1 MIKLA
6 ESSGTVIYDRGN
18 KLYITKKP
26 AQWTSTFLF
35 VTGLLAF
42 LFIANG
48 VLQLFLFKNSHG
60 AIPFAAI
67 LLTTLGVIFII
78 VFWSTLR
85 YRKKINEIPFDE
97 LEKICVIDFTNNN
110 LLDAKE
116 NVLSSLD
123 YITLD
128 RKMQFASNSPALIF
142 KWNKNKLLLVKGSP
156 FSGGVTAVEGALISK
171 GINS

>member
-6 ESSGTVIYDRGN
+6 ESSGTVIYDSGN

-48 VLQLFLFKNSHG
+48 VLQLFLFKNPHG

-67 LLTTLGVIFII
+67 LLTALGVTFIA
-78 VFWSTLR
+78 VFWSVLR
-85 YRKKINEIPFDE
+85 YRKKINNLPFDE
-97 LEKICVIDFTNNN
+97 LKQICVIDFTTNN
-110 LLDAKE
+110 LLDSE
-116 NVLSSLD
+116 ETILCSLND
-123 YITLD
+123 VILD
-128 RKMQFASNSPALIF
+128 RKMQLGSSSPALIL

-156 FSGGVTAVEGALISK
+156 FSGGVSAVEGALISK

>member
-35 VTGLLAF
+35 VSGLLAF
-42 LFIANG
+42 LFIVNG
-48 VLQLFLFKNSHG
+48 VLQFFLFKNPHG
-60 AIPFAAI
+60 AVSVVGIVLTI
-67 LLTTLGVIFII
+67 LGFVFVAL
-78 VFWSTLR
+78 FWSVLR

-97 LEKICVIDFTNNN
+97 LKKICVIDFTNNN
-110 LLDAKE
+110 LIDSEE
-116 NVLSSLD
+116 NFLCSLND
-123 YITLD
+123 VKLN
-128 RKMQFASNSPALIF
+128 RKMQLGSSSPALVF
-142 KWNKNKLLLVKGSP
+142 KWNKNKLLIVKGSP

-171 GINS
+171 GINY